1 MLLVVAIATLIP
13 ELLLVKFEIW
23 DDQLRKLTRRLLW
36 CVNLRVEHDA
46 LSTFY
51 VAVRAM
57 LGGGP

>member
-1 MLLVVAIATLIP
+1 MLVALATLTP
-13 ELLLVKFEIW
+13 EFFLVKFEIW
-23 DDQLRKLTRRLLW
+23 DDQLRKLTRWGLLW
-36 CVNLRVEHDA
+36 RVMLRVEHDA